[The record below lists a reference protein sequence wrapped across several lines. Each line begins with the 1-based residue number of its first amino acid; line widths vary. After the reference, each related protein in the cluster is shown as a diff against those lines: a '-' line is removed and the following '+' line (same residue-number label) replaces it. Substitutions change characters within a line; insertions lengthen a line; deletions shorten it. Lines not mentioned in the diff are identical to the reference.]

1 MRYYIVSFDRRPTSQ
16 YAEFHSDFVAHS
28 GIRRWCH
35 FIKSSYILGTEMR
48 ASDVST
54 HFRTT
59 AKKYG
64 LPTRHIVLS
73 VSLRDRA
80 GWMPSGAWDW
90 IRKQLE
96 E

>member
-1 MRYYIVSFDRRPTSQ
+1 MKYYIVSLDRQPTAQ
-16 YAEFHSDFVAHS
+16 YERFHSDFVANS

-35 FIKSSYILGTEMR
+35 YIKGSYILGTEMS
-48 ASDVST
+48 ASDVSN

-59 AKKYG
+59 ARKYG
-64 LPTRHIVLS
+64 LPTRHILLRVN
-73 VSLRDRA
+73 LRDRA